1 MGNKD
6 YYGILGLTEEDKK
19 LNQDEFTK
27 KIKTNYRNLC
37 KKYHPDRYA
46 GASDAERGEAEEK
59 FKEISEAYDVLSNPE
74 KKNKYDRTGSYEGFS
89 FDGFGSTGM
98 DDIDELLNR
107 FRGGFNPFGG
117 GFGGFGAEKPRH
129 AKPAAIK
136 LKLTLSIEEA
146 YNGIKKRIR
155 YKRFKPCKTCNASG
169 LGKDGRIDV
178 CPVCGGTG
186 YEVLTQSNGW
196 MTQQQMIT
204 CRHCN
209 GNGTKVINPCKDCN
223 GTGRVVET
231 EEIDVNV
238 PVGVANGAY
247 IILKDMGN
255 YAERNSS
262 LIGDLMVMFEIKQGG
277 KYQINGTDLITTAK
291 VPVLDCITGGD
302 IELPFL
308 NNEKVTVK
316 IPMGTKHGDAVT
328 VNGKGMMD
336 TVGRG
341 RLVVV
346 VEQVYPKSLS
356 SSEEKT
362 LKELKGCKN
371 FKK

>member
-1 MGNKD
+1 MAHKD
-6 YYGILGLTEEDKK
+6 YYQILGVEKTATEDEIKNQYRK
-19 LNQDEFTK
+19 LA
-27 KIKTNYRNLC
+27 

-46 GASDAERGEAEEK
+46 NASDEERKEAEEK
-59 FKEISEAYDVLSNPE
+59 FKEISEAYDVLTNPE
-74 KKNKYDRTGSYEGFS
+74 KKQKYEQTGSYDGFS
-89 FDGFGSTGM
+89 FEGFGNTGM
-98 DDIDELLNR
+98 DDIDEMLNR

-117 GFGGFGAEKPRH
+117 GPFGGGFGGFEAKKQQQQ
-129 AKPAAIK
+129 KPATIK
-136 LKLTLSIEEA
+136 LKLSLSIEDA
-146 YNGIKKRIR
+146 YNGVKKRIR

-209 GNGTKVINPCKDCN
+209 GTGTKVINPCKDCN

-262 LIGDLMVMFEIKQGG
+262 LIGDLMVMFEIKQDG

-291 VPVLDCITGGD
+291 IPILDCITGGE

-308 NNEKVTVK
+308 NNEKVKVK

-328 VNGKGMMD
+328 VSGKGMMN
-336 TVGRG
+336 TIGRG
-341 RLVVV
+341 KLVVV

-356 SSEEKT
+356 SYEEKA
-362 LKELKGCKN
+362 LKELKDSKN